1 MHAANLF
8 FDVIHGSD
16 VKRVRVPFFPSL
28 GYIRDNYTTKSEIF
42 IQALV
47 DSGNLFGDIMCE
59 KLAKMLKLQY
69 NPCSLKAGTAVSGQQ
84 VQILGKTNPMDL
96 ILEGLPTPES
106 PIAPFVIRI
115 VFETNKA
122 EIKFEGTK
130 VTLKLINKLI
140 ELVNR
145 SLPVVGNSTNP

>member
-1 MHAANLF
+1 
-8 FDVIHGSD
+8 
-16 VKRVRVPFFPSL
+16 
-28 GYIRDNYTTKSEIF
+28 
-42 IQALV
+42 
-47 DSGNLFGDIMCE
+47 MCE

-69 NPCSLKAGTAVSGQQ
+69 YSCFLKARTAVSGQQ

>member
-1 MHAANLF
+1 MQQICFLTSSMGLMSNGC
-8 FDVIHGSD
+8 GS
-16 VKRVRVPFFPSL
+16 PSSHHWDIS
-28 GYIRDNYTTKSEIF
+28 GTTTPLNPRYF

-69 NPCSLKAGTAVSGQQ
+69 YSCFLKARTAVSGQQ

-145 SLPVVGNSTNP
+145 SLPVVGNSTKP